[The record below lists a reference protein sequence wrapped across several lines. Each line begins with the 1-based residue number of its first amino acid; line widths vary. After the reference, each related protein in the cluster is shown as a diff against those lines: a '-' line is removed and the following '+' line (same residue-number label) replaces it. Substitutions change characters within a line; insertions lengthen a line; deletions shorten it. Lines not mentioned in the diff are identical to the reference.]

1 MNRNILNFNLL
12 LGFSALFIAGCA
24 AFFSIWGIGLLFS
37 GASIA
42 AMVMASSLEL
52 GKLVATSFLY
62 RFWKRSQWMLKSYL
76 CGAVFVLMLITS
88 LGIFGYLT
96 SAYQQ
101 SSVKYGMMMDTIKTL
116 EDQKKQELVKIQ
128 DVKVRIESLSSLR
141 KTQEA
146 RLSEINTNALL
157 ARNPI
162 QFRRVQDQTMELI
175 DQTDKNIQAENTK
188 SSGYSTTIDSIDKK
202 IVDLKLNTAS
212 NKDIQTFKFVA
223 DELNVSLNTVVKWF
237 ILVLIFVFDPLA
249 VALILAYNMAISKEY
264 AIYTKVEAPEPKK
277 EPESVVKKE
286 EKFVTEPAPQ
296 QSIPQPTETVNTE
309 VVDIVEKYD
318 TNNDGKIDTDEAKTM
333 SAEEFKKMENH
344 GDEFFKRYFTHR

>member
-1 MNRNILNFNLL
+1 
-12 LGFSALFIAGCA
+12 
-24 AFFSIWGIGLLFS
+24 
-37 GASIA
+37 
-42 AMVMASSLEL
+42 
-52 GKLVATSFLY
+52 
-62 RFWKRSQWMLKSYL
+62 
-76 CGAVFVLMLITS
+76 
-88 LGIFGYLT
+88 
-96 SAYQQ
+96 
-101 SSVKYGMMMDTIKTL
+101 
-116 EDQKKQELVKIQ
+116 
-128 DVKVRIESLSSLR
+128 
-141 KTQEA
+141 
-146 RLSEINTNALL
+146 
-157 ARNPI
+157 
-162 QFRRVQDQTMELI
+162 MELI

-264 AIYTKVEAPEPKK
+264 AIYTKVATPEPKK
-277 EPESVVKKE
+277 EPEPVVKKE
-286 EKFVTEPAPQ
+286 ETFVTEPPLQ